1 MEVSRIA
8 KKEMTFERIETA
20 KRIREIRRKAGLTQ
34 EKMAELLEI
43 SLSAYKKIESAEN
56 QISIDGLR
64 RLEGELKASAD
75 YILFGERQG
84 AEGMWET
91 LLNCEE
97 YDKLR
102 ILVRLVNYFS
112 KRKSGGYITVEE
124 QTDYSDKLLNVL
136 REMDL

>member
-1 MEVSRIA
+1 MSRVA
-8 KKEMTFERIETA
+8 RREMTGVRAETA
-20 KRIREIRRKAGLTQ
+20 RRIREVRLKAGLTQ
-34 EKMAELLEI
+34 EKMSEILEI

-64 RLEGELKASAD
+64 KLEKELKVSSD
-75 YILFGERQG
+75 YVLYGRR
-84 AEGMWET
+84 EGVESIWEA

-102 ILVRLVNYFS
+102 IFVRLINHFS
-112 KRKSGGYITVEE
+112 RKKSSGYITVEE
-124 QTDYSDKLLNVL
+124 QTDYSDKLMNVL

>member
-1 MEVSRIA
+1 MSRVA
-8 KKEMTFERIETA
+8 RKGMTSERAETA
-20 KRIREIRRKAGLTQ
+20 GRIREVRLKAGLTQ

-64 RLEGELKASAD
+64 KLEKELQASAD
-75 YILFGERQG
+75 YVLFGEQ
-84 AEGMWET
+84 EGIEGIWET
-91 LLNCEE
+91 LLNSEE

-102 ILVRLVNYFS
+102 ILIRLVNYFS
-112 KRKSGGYITVEE
+112 RKKSSKYLTVEE
-124 QTDYSDKLLNVL
+124 QTDYGDKLLNVL

>member
-1 MEVSRIA
+1 MSRVA
-8 KKEMTFERIETA
+8 RKGMTTERVETA
-20 KRIREIRRKAGLTQ
+20 GRIREVRLKAGLTQ

-64 RLEGELKASAD
+64 KLEKELRASAD
-75 YILFGERQG
+75 YVLFGEQ
-84 AEGMWET
+84 EGIESLWET
-91 LLNCEE
+91 LLNSEE

-102 ILVRLVNYFS
+102 ILIRLVNYFS
-112 KRKSGGYITVEE
+112 RNKSSGYITVEE
-124 QTDYSDKLLNVL
+124 QTDYGDKLLNVL